1 MVVTETATMA
11 STLLWWRE
19 MGVDTLIDEEPTPW
33 LDRGKPINSSPRRRP
48 GPLGSPGDE
57 QAPASAGATSAPT
70 PLPSTLIGLQ
80 QWLASDPDIP
90 EGGPVA
96 QRLVFSG
103 NPASEL
109 MILIDMPLMG
119 DRDAGQLLAG
129 EVGELTEKML
139 VAIGWDRETTYF
151 ATLCPGRSPAGML
164 GDGHLPRLGE
174 IARHH
179 IALAAPKQVWLMGD
193 AVSRAILGMGM
204 MDARGILHKI
214 NHAGGQTEA
223 VVSFSPRFLH
233 QNPKRKSD
241 AWADMQ
247 LLIRGNGA

>member
-1 MVVTETATMA
+1 MA
-11 STLLWWRE
+11 SALMWWRE
-19 MGVDTLIDEEPTPW
+19 MGVDTLIEEEPTPW
-33 LDRGKPINSSPRRRP
+33 LDRGKPNPVAKAP
-48 GPLGSPGDE
+48 E
-57 QAPASAGATSAPT
+57 AATAPAPSA
-70 PLPSTLIGLQ
+70 LPSTLIGLQ

-90 EGGPVA
+90 EAGPAA

-103 NPASEL
+103 NPAAEL
-109 MILIDMPLMG
+109 MILIDMPLPG
-119 DRDAGQLLAG
+119 DRDAGYLLAG
-129 EVGELTEKML
+129 EVGGLTEKML
-139 VAIGWDRETTYF
+139 AAIGWAREAVHV
-151 ATLCPGRSPAGML
+151 ATLCPGRSPTGLL
-164 GDGHLPRLGE
+164 GEAALPRLGE

-214 NHAGGQTEA
+214 KHVDGETEA

-247 LLIRGNGA
+247 LLLRGNGA

>member
-1 MVVTETATMA
+1 MA
-11 STLLWWRE
+11 SALLWWRE
-19 MGVDTLIDEEPTPW
+19 MGVDTLIEEEPTPW
-33 LDRGKPINSSPRRRP
+33 LDRGKPKSAVKTPES
-48 GPLGSPGDE
+48 
-57 QAPASAGATSAPT
+57 APAQSV
-70 PLPSTLIGLQ
+70 LPSTLIGLQ
-80 QWLASDPDIP
+80 QWLANDPDVP
-90 EGGPVA
+90 EAGPAA
-96 QRLVFSG
+96 QRVVFSG
-103 NPASEL
+103 NPAGEL
-109 MILIDMPLMG
+109 MILIDMPLPG
-119 DRDAGQLLAG
+119 DRDAGQLLSG

-139 VAIGWDRETTYF
+139 GAIGWTRNAVHV

-164 GDGHLPRLGE
+164 GEAHLSRLGE

-214 NHAGGQTEA
+214 NHEDRHTEA

-233 QNPKRKSD
+233 QNPKRKAD

-247 LLIRGNGA
+247 LLTRGIGA